1 MTGAWRVEDLTVR
14 ILDIAQAI
22 LDTSDLGPDDELADH
37 GATSLSLVRILAT
50 IHQTLG
56 ADVDP
61 RDLTGRFTAHNLA
74 VAARTARSAG

>member
-1 MTGAWRVEDLTVR
+1 MTGASAVEDLTNR
-14 ILDIAQAI
+14 ILDIAHAI
-22 LDTSDLGPDDELADH
+22 LDTSGIRADDDLIDH

-61 RDLTGRFTAHNLA
+61 RDLSGRFTAHNLA